1 MSPVRPLPLVT
12 DDNRHHWSGSA
23 QGWSVLR
30 CGSCRR
36 WLLPPAPVCRHCHA
50 DGPVPEPVS
59 GDARL
64 LSWTLNVQPW
74 LPGMAVPFVVVLL
87 ALAEQD
93 DLRLLTD
100 LLDAEGNMVRTTEG
114 LYVGAPLKIVF
125 EQVADDVALPQA
137 TLAAAGPWR
146 SDSERPSAQRLAAP
160 DPSGPEAGNQE
171 RNV

>member
-1 MSPVRPLPLVT
+1 VDPVSRPLPLVT

-23 QGWSVLR
+23 AGWSVLR
-30 CGSCRR
+30 CRECRT
-36 WLLPPAPVCRHCHA
+36 WLLPPAPVCRRCHA

-59 GDARL
+59 GKATL

-74 LPGMAVPFVVVLL
+74 LPGVEVPFVVVLL

-114 LYVGAPLKIVF
+114 LAVGAPLRLVF
-125 EQVADDVALPQA
+125 ERVAEDVTLPQA
-137 TLAAAGPWR
+137 TLAVADA
-146 SDSERPSAQRLAAP
+146 ESAL
-160 DPSGPEAGNQE
+160 PEGNA
-171 RNV
+171 